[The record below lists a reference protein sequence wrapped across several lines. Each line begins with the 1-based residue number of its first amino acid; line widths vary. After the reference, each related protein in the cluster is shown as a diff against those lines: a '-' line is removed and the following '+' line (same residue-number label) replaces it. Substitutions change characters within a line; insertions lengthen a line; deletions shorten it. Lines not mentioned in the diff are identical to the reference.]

1 MAWTSADLTA
11 IESAI
16 SKGAMKVKYGD
27 KELTYRTLDEMLRVR
42 DKIRKDLELTNSTQK
57 IFPKFGKGL

>member
-27 KELTYRTLDEMLRVR
+27 KELTYRSLDEMLRVR
-42 DKIRKDLELTNSTQK
+42 DKIRKDLGLTNSTQK
-57 IFPKFGKGL
+57 IFPKFAKGL